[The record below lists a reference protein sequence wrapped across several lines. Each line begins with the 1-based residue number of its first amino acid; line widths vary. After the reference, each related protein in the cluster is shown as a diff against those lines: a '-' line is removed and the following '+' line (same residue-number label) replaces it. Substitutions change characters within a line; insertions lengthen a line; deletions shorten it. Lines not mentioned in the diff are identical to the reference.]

1 MSDPMFLHNIVAQW
15 LPKLLVAYWL
25 LAAGSVVV
33 TVLPLPVP
41 QAFK

>member
-1 MSDPMFLHNIVAQW
+1 MAMTEMLCYW
-15 LPKLLVAYWL
+15 LPRLLVLYWV

-41 QAFK
+41 KPFK